1 METPI
6 LMTEEYWRNTP
17 LSTARFY
24 GGCTFNGHRYVIL
37 NKYGMDLF
45 ECSFLAQKEGRDKA
59 IEPGEPADLVLAT
72 WQPVYRK
79 LGRDKII
86 ELVKAGTSLEE
97 AKKIAGIEDKPKRK
111 RKCKPTAEDYEETLN
126 QTF

>member
-6 LMTEEYWRNTP
+6 LMTEDYWRNSH
-17 LSTARFY
+17 LSVARFY
-24 GGCTFNGHRYVIL
+24 GGVNFNGHRYVIL

-86 ELVKAGTSLEE
+86 ELIKNGTSLED
-97 AKKIAGIEDKPKRK
+97 AKALAGIGKKRK
-111 RKCKPTAEDYEETLN
+111 AK
-126 QTF
+126 